1 MALEARPVPGKAL
14 AMRFPFYY
22 GWVIVVTL
30 ATFNALSASVAGSRL
45 GLFIKPMSDDLG
57 WSTAVFGWAQMASMV
72 TVLVS
77 GPILGQLIDRY
88 GPRVLV
94 PVVALVG
101 GAAITSLA
109 FVVAPWQMVLIFGL
123 TGVMGL
129 GRAADLYGN
138 VVISKWFVRRRGQAV
153 GIGFAISTM
162 GLVVFMPV
170 TQWLIDGVGW
180 SKTWLIF
187 GIAAP
192 IIVVPM
198 AVLLLRRQP
207 EDVGLLP
214 DGVRPQTEEQIA
226 TEGRRPPAIHEESWT
241 RSEAIRTRAFWL
253 MVVGFGIATFSSSIQ
268 AVFRVPAFIERGID
282 AQLVAFAVS
291 ADAIAAGVV
300 AAFIVGRLVDRFP
313 ARYLAVVGFVLLINA
328 AMFTVIGDTVVELFI
343 AYLSFGVAL
352 AFIMVS
358 QNVMWANAFG
368 RAHLG
373 SIRGMTVPMIMV
385 ISAAA
390 FPLTGY
396 IRDVVGEYTPAW
408 WISAAGLAVASV
420 IISQARPPQRKAG
433 IEASAVPQP
442 GGPA

>member
-1 MALEARPVPGKAL
+1 MILEARAASGMAL
-14 AMRFPFYY
+14 ATRFPFYY
-22 GWVIVVTL
+22 GWVIVATL

-45 GLFIKPMSDDLG
+45 GLFIKPMGEDLG
-57 WSTAVFGWAQMASMV
+57 WSAAVFGWAQMASMA

-88 GPRVLV
+88 GPRALV
-94 PVVALVG
+94 PLVALVG

-109 FVVAPWQMVLIFGL
+109 FVVAPWQLIVIFGL

-138 VVISKWFVRRRGQAV
+138 VVISKWFIRRRGRAI
-153 GIGFAISTM
+153 GIAFALSTL

-170 TQWLIDGVGW
+170 TQWLIGSIGW
-180 SKTWLIF
+180 SKTWMVF
-187 GIAAP
+187 GLGAP
-192 IIVVPM
+192 IIVVPL
-198 AVLLLRRQP
+198 AALFLRRQP

-214 DGVRPQTEEQIA
+214 DGVKPQTADEKAGQA
-226 TEGRRPPAIHEESWT
+226 RREPVVYEESWT
-241 RSEAIRTRAFWL
+241 RSEALRTSAFWL

-268 AVFRVPAFIERGID
+268 AVFRVPAFIERGLD

-291 ADAIAAGVV
+291 ADAVAAGVV
-300 AAFIVGRLVDRFP
+300 AAFISGRLVERFA
-313 ARYLAVVGFVLLINA
+313 ARYMAVLGFAILINA

-352 AFIMVS
+352 SFIMVS
-358 QNVMWANAFG
+358 QNVMWANSFG

-373 SIRGMTVPMIMV
+373 GIRGMTVPLIML
-385 ISAAA
+385 ISATA

-408 WISAAGLAVASV
+408 WISAAGLVVAGI
-420 IISQARPPQRKAG
+420 IISQAKPPRRKA
-433 IEASAVPQP
+433 ASASPS
-442 GGPA
+442 A